1 MIEIT
6 KDEAGALEEFI
17 ELYFFDAIR
26 NDSDIDNMEW
36 AKCMVSVWE
45 KCKEAGGQNE

>member
-6 KDEAGALEEFI
+6 KEEVKVLEEFI

-26 NDSDIDNMEW
+26 NDKDIDNMYW
-36 AKCMVSVWE
+36 VQSIVHVWE
-45 KCKEAGGQNE
+45 KCKEAGEQE

>member
-6 KDEAGALEEFI
+6 KEEAAALEEFI

-26 NDSDIDNMEW
+26 GDTDIDSMYW
-36 AKCMVSVWE
+36 VQSIVHVWE
-45 KCKEAGGQNE
+45 KCKKAGGQE